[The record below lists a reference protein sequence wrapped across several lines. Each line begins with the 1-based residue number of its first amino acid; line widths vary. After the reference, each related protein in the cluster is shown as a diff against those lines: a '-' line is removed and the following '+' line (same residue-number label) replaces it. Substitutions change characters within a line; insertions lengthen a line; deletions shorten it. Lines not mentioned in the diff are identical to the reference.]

1 MDNAMK
7 MMFAWVAIERN
18 DPMSGQMVP
27 SHGSF
32 SELPELGN
40 YRLAQ
45 EGILCTVIH
54 CPCAATGAQQDGGD
68 EDDRIEID
76 KVKTFNFWQSYI
88 YLGDARMQID
98 DLDDEDDENY
108 GLMQRSGMFQTR
120 EHAMT
125 FCDVQLKL
133 LGYREFESRH
143 LNFL

>member
-45 EGILCTVIH
+45 EGILCTVNH
-54 CPCAATGAQQDGGD
+54 C
-68 EDDRIEID
+68 DRIEID

-88 YLGDARMQID
+88 YLGDDDMQID

-120 EHAMT
+120 EHAMA